1 MNIEQKLLNFKN
13 DNLFSLYHLFCHHNG
28 LTEGQYKN
36 FKKFMEGMIKNEH

>member
-1 MNIEQKLLNFKN
+1 MI
-13 DNLFSLYHLFCHHNG
+13 NLFSLYQLFCYRNG

>member
-1 MNIEQKLLNFKN
+1 MAYFLNFKS
-13 DNLFSLYHLFCHHNG
+13 DNLFSLYQLFCYRNG